1 MVPSRSAL
9 DHSLPANF
17 TLLNGK
23 AHISKTKRY
32 QGTRE
37 YTAHSSKYIRRW
49 QSPEKEIAISTMQNY
64 SNYEFNRCG
73 KTNFRCLVVRPG
85 SSDGRASDL
94 EIRRSQ
100 SRNLPGSFVSS
111 IKYSTM
117 EGGAAAGA
125 CAPHH
130 APDDA

>member
-64 SNYEFNRCG
+64 SNYELNRCG
-73 KTNFRCLVVRPG
+73 KTNFRYLLPSIAYTSHWVL
-85 SSDGRASDL
+85 DF
-94 EIRRSQ
+94 
-100 SRNLPGSFVSS
+100 SRVCNHG
-111 IKYSTM
+111 
-117 EGGAAAGA
+117 E
-125 CAPHH
+125 
-130 APDDA
+130 

>member
-1 MVPSRSAL
+1 M
-9 DHSLPANF
+9 HNF
-17 TLLNGK
+17 WYMLIIRQHARKVLYG
-23 AHISKTKRY
+23 
-32 QGTRE
+32 E
-37 YTAHSSKYIRRW
+37 YTTHSSKYIRRW
-49 QSPEKEIAISTMQNY
+49 QYPEKEIAISTMQNY

-111 IKYSTM
+111 IKHYGRGRRSR
-117 EGGAAAGA
+117 GV
-125 CAPHH
+125 CSAPRPGW
-130 APDDA
+130 AVSCT